1 MSIVALRS
9 LQHAQQQGTYVNKGA
24 THHEQMCV
32 CAAIPLPAGAAGAA
46 ANATS
51 PVETM
56 PSLTDPLVAAY
67 VSCERSKCLLLE
79 SVAFW
84 SASVSMSMVT
94 DLMHSFLM
102 KCMEQCAWRNA
113 AFRAQ
118 CEQFSLH
125 VTQLRG
131 RGMGPAHIFPTLWPP
146 IKALLDGRSQVALS
160 ALHFNLIEDH
170 VSTNN
175 SIKKAKQKEQ
185 AKQAI
190 ASKYAPYPSPKGK
203 GKGRGRGA
211 GKGAQYAPTYVPDD
225 GTGIKCKWHG
235 CTGPNGHTTAT
246 CRYEAQIR
254 ATQGEAAA
262 PAH

>member
-1 MSIVALRS
+1 
-9 LQHAQQQGTYVNKGA
+9 
-24 THHEQMCV
+24 MCV

-46 ANATS
+46 ANTTP

-84 SASVSMSMVT
+84 SASVSMPMVT
-94 DLMHSFLM
+94 DLMHSYLM
-102 KCMEQCAWRNA
+102 KCMEQCAWRDA

-131 RGMGPAHIFPTLWPP
+131 RDMEPAQIFSTLWPS
-146 IKALLDGRSQVALS
+146 IKSLLDGRSPVALC
-160 ALHFNLIEDH
+160 ALHYNLIEEH

-175 SIKKAKQKEQ
+175 SIKKARQKEL
-185 AKQAI
+185 AKQAV
-190 ASKYAPYPSPKGK
+190 ASRYTPYSPYPSQK
-203 GKGRGRGA
+203 GKGRGRGKGA
-211 GKGAQYAPTYVPDD
+211 GGKGQYVPVYVPDD
-225 GTGIKCKWHG
+225 GTGIKCRWHG